1 MFYDSKM
8 LKHVPQPCA
17 PSPSARA
24 SVTTAHSAAHYAAL
38 PSALSGMQPAEWQG
52 RAPARPA
59 GRPAWRPKW
68 CRMWHGK
75 WHRKWH
81 RTWRRLAGWILLCCA
96 ALGAAADAMPPVQV
110 QAQAAGASSPLERR
124 VKAAFLYKFL
134 GYAEFPPGA
143 FLDGAS
149 PVTIGVA
156 GADDL
161 AAELARAVAGRTV
174 NNRPVQVR
182 VVRDTEVQLPLHLLF
197 IGGADSA
204 HVAHT
209 LRQASG
215 AMLVVTECEDGLR
228 QGSVIN
234 FRIVDERVRFD
245 VSLDAAERNGIKL
258 SSRLLTV
265 ANRVQKGVQ

>member
-8 LKHVPQPCA
+8 FKNVTRSFA
-17 PSPSARA
+17 SPA
-24 SVTTAHSAAHYAAL
+24 VLT
-38 PSALSGMQPAEWQG
+38 G
-52 RAPARPA
+52 RARGAASSR
-59 GRPAWRPKW
+59 WRHGLRR
-68 CRMWHGK
+68 CR
-75 WHRKWH
+75 RCI
-81 RTWRRLAGWILLCCA
+81 AGWVLLCCA
-96 ALGAAADAMPPVQV
+96 ALGTAIPFVSPAH
-110 QAQAAGASSPLERR
+110 AQLPAASSALERR

-134 GYAEFPPGA
+134 GYAEFPSGA

-149 PVTIGVA
+149 PVTIGVF

-161 AAELARAVAGRTV
+161 AAELARAVAGRTI
-174 NNRPVQVR
+174 NGRPV
-182 VVRDTEVQLPLHLLF
+182 VVRALRETEVQAPMHLLF
-197 IGGADSA
+197 IGGADP
-204 HVAHT
+204 VRVGRT
-209 LRQASG
+209 VRQASA
-215 AMLVVTECEDGLR
+215 AMLVVTDCEDGLR